1 MAQSSVYIM
10 VTVAE
15 TTTNLVTRVKTT
27 IYKRY
32 TYRFAGVTKIEHSL
46 SLDTSPDDEASGKV
60 NNAVNLPDQVEL
72 SVIENDVAHGVGGA
86 AGLLAALGNIKRKRY
101 LCTVVTDLA
110 VYHNMLLAEITA
122 KQSAD
127 FQYGWEGEVLFIR
140 YGNLD
145 YASDLT
151 AEQIAAQKPNSNSSN
166 RTYSGSSG
174 NTYSFTA
181 SELTSALSLAGIGGK
196 N

>member
-15 TTTNLVTRVKTT
+15 TATNLISRVKTT

-32 TYRFAGVTKIEHSL
+32 TYRFVGVTKIEHSL

-60 NNAVNLPDQVEL
+60 NNAVNLPDQVAL
-72 SVIENDVAHGVGGA
+72 SVVENDVAHGVGGA

-122 KQSAD
+122 KQSAE
-127 FQYGWEGEVLFIR
+127 FQHGWEGEVLFIR

-174 NTYSFTA
+174 NTVSFSGTDL
-181 SELTSALSLAGIGGK
+181 SSVLSLAGIGGK